1 MDTSEL
7 KTQFLTGIAVIVPIA
22 VSAWVLLSLTNIVG
36 GLLSP
41 IGRILAQYGIESGTI
56 VVIIQAVS
64 VVFLSLVILL
74 IGIITQHQVGEN
86 VVKKIDSTVANIPG
100 IGSIY
105 QTTRKMSDLVLDP
118 SGEGTQFREVKL
130 VEFPAQDTYTLA
142 FLTSSTPPNSVVTA
156 ARDMMKDPSAEYAT
170 VFLPMAPNPV
180 MGGHLTHVPQK
191 NVHDVDMTVEQAVQ
205 YILTTGIVDAT
216 ESLSQDAN

>member
-1 MDTSEL
+1 MDSSDL

-22 VSAWVLLSLTNIVG
+22 VSVWVLLALTNIVG
-36 GLLSP
+36 GLLAP
-41 IGRILAQYGIESGTI
+41 IGTLLRGYGIESGTI
-56 VVIIQAVS
+56 LIIIQAAS
-64 VVFLSLVILL
+64 ALFLSGVILL
-74 IGIITQHQVGEN
+74 IGIITQHQIGETL
-86 VVKKIDSTVANIPG
+86 VSKIDSTITNIPG

-105 QTTRKMSDLVLDP
+105 KTTRKMSDLVLDP

-142 FLTSSTPPNSVVTA
+142 FLTSSTPPDSITAA
-156 ARDMMKDPSAEYAT
+156 ARDMMKDQSAEYAT

-180 MGGHLTHVPQK
+180 MGGHLTHVPERH
-191 NVHDVDMTVEQAVQ
+191 VHDVDMTVEQAVQ

-216 ESLSQDAN
+216 ESLSD

>member
-1 MDTSEL
+1 
-7 KTQFLTGIAVIVPIA
+7 
-22 VSAWVLLSLTNIVG
+22 
-36 GLLSP
+36 
-41 IGRILAQYGIESGTI
+41 
-56 VVIIQAVS
+56 
-64 VVFLSLVILL
+64 
-74 IGIITQHQVGEN
+74 
-86 VVKKIDSTVANIPG
+86 
-100 IGSIY
+100 
-105 QTTRKMSDLVLDP
+105 
-118 SGEGTQFREVKL
+118 VKL